1 MAKTTTYEYQNI
13 DPLFINGLTVYV
25 LSVCSLL
32 KTKKEHCSKSM
43 FDSFEHLVILCSL
56 LMRYEQ
62 GNDMA
67 KIGFARVSSSQQ
79 DLTLQLTALEAA
91 GCEKVFQGKHSGKAD
106 TNKAAL
112 DELLEYVRADDTVY
126 VTKIDRFGRSLSQV
140 LITLDI
146 LKGRGVNLIAIDQ
159 SINTN
164 DDDPMSTAM
173 VQLLGM
179 FAEMERNF
187 IASRTTEG
195 KKASGN
201 WGGRRPSLADEQKKE
216 IQARLKAGESQN
228 KLSKEYNVSRVTIA
242 RAGGYE
248 K

>member
-1 MAKTTTYEYQNI
+1 
-13 DPLFINGLTVYV
+13 
-25 LSVCSLL
+25 
-32 KTKKEHCSKSM
+32 
-43 FDSFEHLVILCSL
+43 
-56 LMRYEQ
+56 
-62 GNDMA
+62 MA

-79 DLTLQLTALEAA
+79 DLTVQLTALEAA

-112 DELLEYVRADDTVY
+112 NELLDYVRSDDTVY

-140 LITLDI
+140 LVTLDT
-146 LKGRGVNLIAIDQ
+146 LKERGVNLIAIDQ
-159 SINTN
+159 NINTN

-187 IASRTTEG
+187 IVTRTTEG

-201 WGGRRPSLADEQKKE
+201 YGGRKSSLTDEQKKD
-216 IQARLKAGESQN
+216 IQARLIDGESQN
-228 KLSKEYNVSRVTIA
+228 KLSKEYGVSRVTIA
-242 RAGGYE
+242 RAGGYG